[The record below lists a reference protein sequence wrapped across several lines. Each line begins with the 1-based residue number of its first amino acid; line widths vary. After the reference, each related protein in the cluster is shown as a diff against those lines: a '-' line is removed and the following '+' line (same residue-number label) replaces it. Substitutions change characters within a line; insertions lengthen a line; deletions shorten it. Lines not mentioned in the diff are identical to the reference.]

1 LQTLNEISID
11 AAYEAARR
19 KLGRPLE
26 LELAFTRA
34 YRTCETGDSFVREL
48 KCLEVLFPAIFLPM
62 EPGDLL
68 VGRIRYPLVGFS
80 AEAMGLGYYCRES
93 EIREVMRLAAMCGE
107 EVREIEDVLE
117 FWKGENTQAKTR
129 AAYPPAVQKALPSDN
144 WTVESG
150 IAFPLYRMAGTV
162 LDYGKLLR
170 LGIPGLRRE
179 LDQRIGDSR
188 QGTEELG
195 LLQHLQGAVN
205 ILENVCRHCANQSEL
220 QAAVVTDPAA
230 QEQLQNISQ
239 SLAGLPLHPPATFRE
254 ALQLFWLYALLSG
267 SWNYGRMDV
276 YMGPFLARDLD
287 AGILG
292 EDEALKL
299 LQSLWQLMNGYSNQ
313 YNNRVFIGGMGR
325 DNPAEADRFALLAL
339 EASRTLPLNQP
350 QLSLRFYEGQNP
362 ELMDR
367 AITGLGEGRT
377 FPLLYNDDVNV
388 PAVAKAFQV
397 SHEEALQYVPFGCGE
412 YVLDH
417 RGVGTPNGLINL
429 MKCLEVTL
437 HGGMDPVTGRAM
449 GIAAGE
455 AQAFQ
460 TFEELWSAYCRQV
473 EYHVAALALQE
484 KIEYEVVGEESPFLM
499 LSLLYDDCLERG
511 RPIFKGGARCL
522 GGTLEAYGNINA
534 GDSLGALKKCVYDER
549 RYTLQEVVAACD
561 ANFQGYEA
569 LRADLVRAP
578 KFGNDDDEADG
589 MAQRVHNHVCHVAM
603 AQAGKVGLDSYL
615 IVIINNWVNA
625 LFGKTT
631 AASPDGR
638 LAGETLANAINPSP
652 GMDRS
657 GITAFLNSL
666 AKLDPNIHAGA
677 VQNMKFAK
685 SLFTRSRAKLEALLA
700 GYFRQGGTQ
709 AMVTVVSRGDLESA
723 MREPEKWGHL
733 MVRVGGF
740 SARFIDLPP
749 EAQLDVLHRTLYE

>member
-1 LQTLNEISID
+1 MQTLNEISID
-11 AAYEAARR
+11 AAYEAARQR
-19 KLGRPLE
+19 TGNPLE

-34 YRTCETGDSFVREL
+34 YRECAVTHAFAREL
-48 KCLEVLFPAIFLPM
+48 KCLGVMFPAILLPI
-62 EPGDLL
+62 EPSDLL
-68 VGRIRYPLVGFS
+68 AGRIRYPLVGFS
-80 AEAMGLGYYCRES
+80 AEAMGLGYYCRED
-93 EIREVMRLAAMCGE
+93 EIREVLRLAELPPEKSGE
-107 EVREIEDVLE
+107 VEEMLE
-117 FWKGENTQAKTR
+117 FWRGENTQAKTR
-129 AAYPPAVQKALPSDN
+129 AAYPPAVREALPSDN

-150 IAFPLYRMAGTV
+150 IVFPLYRMAGTV
-162 LDYGKLLR
+162 PDYGKLLR

-179 LDQRIGDSR
+179 LEQRIGDALP
-188 QGTEELG
+188 GTEESR
-195 LLQHLQGAVN
+195 LLQHLQGAVE
-205 ILENVCRHCANQSEL
+205 ILENACRHYAKQAEL
-220 QAAVVTDPAA
+220 QASHATDAAVK
-230 QEQLQNISQ
+230 EQLQNMSQ
-239 SLAGLPLHPPATFRE
+239 CLAGLPLHPPATFQE

-276 YMGPFLARDLD
+276 YMGPYLARDVE

-292 EDEALKL
+292 EGEALRL
-299 LQSLWQLMNGYSNQ
+299 LHSLWQLMNAYSNQ
-313 YNNRVFIGGMGR
+313 YNNRVFVGGMGR
-325 DNPAEADRFALLAL
+325 DNPEEADRFALLAL
-339 EASRTLPLNQP
+339 EASRSLPLNQP

-362 ELMDR
+362 ELMAL
-367 AITGLGEGRT
+367 AITSLGEGRT

-388 PAVAKAFQV
+388 PAVSKAFHV
-397 SHEEALQYVPFGCGE
+397 SHDEALQYVPFGCGE

-437 HGGMDPVTGRAM
+437 HGGIDPVTGRAM
-449 GIAAGE
+449 GNATGE
-455 AQAFQ
+455 VRGFR

-484 KIEYEVVGEESPFLM
+484 KIEYEVVGETSPFLM

-511 RPIFKGGARCL
+511 RSIFSGGVRYL

-534 GDSLGALKKCVYDER
+534 SDSLAALKKWVYDER

-561 ANFQGYEA
+561 ANFEGYEA
-569 LRADLVRAP
+569 LRADLLLAP
-578 KFGNDDDEADG
+578 KFGNDDDEADS

-603 AQAGKVGLDSYL
+603 EQAGKVGLHSYL
-615 IVIINNWVNA
+615 VVIINNWVNA

-638 LAGETLANAINPSP
+638 LAGETLANAVNPSP
-652 GMDRS
+652 GMDRN
-657 GITAFLNSL
+657 GVTAFLNSL
-666 AKLDPNIHAGA
+666 AKLDANIHAGA
-677 VQNMKFAK
+677 VQNMKFSK
-685 SLFTRSRAKLEALLA
+685 SLFTRHRAKLEALLA

-709 AMVTVVSRGDLESA
+709 AMVTVVSRGDLEAA
-723 MREPEKWGHL
+723 MREPGKWGHL

-740 SARFIDLPP
+740 SARFIDLPH

>member
-1 LQTLNEISID
+1 MTD
-11 AAYEAARR
+11 PFA
-19 KLGRPLE
+19 
-26 LELAFTRA
+26 
-34 YRTCETGDSFVREL
+34 REL
-48 KCLEVLFPAIFLPM
+48 KCLGVMFPAILLPSK
-62 EPGDLL
+62 PGDLL
-68 VGRIRYPLVGFS
+68 AGRIRYPLVGFS
-80 AEAMGLGYYCRES
+80 AEAMGLGYYCRED
-93 EIREVMRLAAMCGE
+93 EIREVVRLAELPREKSREVE
-107 EVREIEDVLE
+107 EMLE
-117 FWKGENTQAKTR
+117 FWRGENAQARTR
-129 AAYPPAVQKALPSDN
+129 AAYPPAVWEALPSDN

-162 LDYGKLLR
+162 PDYGKLLR
-170 LGIPGLRRE
+170 LGIPGLRRDLE
-179 LDQRIGDSR
+179 QRIGDAWR
-188 QGTEELG
+188 GAEELR
-195 LLQHLQGAVN
+195 LLQHLQGAVG
-205 ILENVCRHCANQSEL
+205 ILENACGHYAAEAEF
-220 QAAVVTDPAA
+220 QASHTTDVAVK
-230 QEQLQNISQ
+230 EQLQRMSQ
-239 SLAGLPLHPPATFRE
+239 CLAGLPVHPPATLLE

-276 YMGPFLARDLD
+276 YMGPYLARDMD
-287 AGILG
+287 AGILNEG
-292 EDEALKL
+292 DALRQ
-299 LQSLWQLMNGYSNQ
+299 LQSLWQLMNAYSNQ
-313 YNNRVFIGGMGR
+313 YNNQVFIGGMGR
-325 DNPAEADRFALLAL
+325 ENPEEADRFALLAL
-339 EASRTLPLNQP
+339 EASRSLPLNQP

-362 ELMDR
+362 ELMAL
-367 AITGLGEGRT
+367 AITSLGEGRT

-388 PAVAKAFQV
+388 PAVSKAFHV

-437 HGGMDPVTGRAM
+437 HGGIDPVTGRAM
-449 GIAAGE
+449 GIATGDVRG
-455 AQAFQ
+455 FR

-484 KIEYEVVGEESPFLM
+484 KIEYDVVEETSPFLM

-511 RPIFKGGARCL
+511 RAIFSGGVRYL

-534 GDSLGALKKCVYDER
+534 SDSLVALKKWAYDKR

-561 ANFQGYEA
+561 ANFEGYEA
-569 LRADLVRAP
+569 LRMDLQRGP

-589 MAQRVHNHVCHVAM
+589 MAQRVHNHVCQVAM
-603 AQAGKVGLDSYL
+603 EQAGRVGLHSYL
-615 IVIINNWVNA
+615 VVIINNWVNA

-638 LAGETLANAINPSP
+638 LAGETLANAVNPSP
-652 GMDRS
+652 GMDRN
-657 GITAFLNSL
+657 GVTAFLNSL
-666 AKLDPNIHAGA
+666 AKLDANIHAGA
-677 VQNMKFAK
+677 VQNMKFSK
-685 SLFTRSRAKLEALLA
+685 SLFTRRRAKLEALLA

-709 AMVTVVSRGDLESA
+709 AMVTVVSRGDLEAA

-740 SARFIDLPP
+740 SARFIDLPH